1 MRSLRDFKNGIGT
14 NAGKD
19 LLNDEDKKI
28 QAGTVYSFLS
38 GYVKEIISDP
48 YEYLNRPYTVNENTY
63 NDITV
68 KDVFSGRIDLLPN
81 GEKIDSPLKNFQSI
95 ANAPMNSAIVQIID
109 DSRGKDG
116 EKPVICYP
124 FFPSHFSLP
133 LKVGEYV
140 WLIEENIKGVINYYW
155 MCRKTGTIQ
164 LEDVN
169 FTNLE
174 RTTITSQI
182 YDQHEKSGK
191 TFIPSQ
197 ETKEKMLALGKSDLS
212 NIKEESYAD
221 ILKNSYSHV
230 RDFVGEP
237 VPRLKKRS
245 SDLLIQGSNNSG
257 LHMTVEKFSDLSQD
271 NTGNILND
279 GYINAPAIDIFIKRN
294 ADNLDQMSTKNYS
307 DSDEGLEHNEINKIR
322 DIENNASNITENEL
336 TDLGA
341 TSIASRIYMS
351 NNSNFDEDFGLGID
365 NLDAQ
370 SGTCIISYTKNNR
383 LVGTDNTRILNITG
397 ESYIDM
403 TESGNVVIK
412 ASKNN
417 GQEFLSLNPQQK
429 YVRINTKNNGN
440 IYLTHN
446 NNSTFNPPA
455 KDSDEPYVLVSQLEA
470 ILENIYK
477 ILNAHNT
484 AFFGL
489 APMRFPPFIAS
500 AAQFLQQVLIDNKI
514 PTPPVVA
521 LGSRNESAETETPIA
536 ASPVLGLAAV
546 KGKILRSSKI
556 IADKE

>member
-28 QAGTVYSFLS
+28 QAGTAYSFLS

-63 NDITV
+63 NDVTV

-257 LHMTVEKFSDLSQD
+257 LHMTVEKFSDFSQEG
-271 NTGNILND
+271 TGDSLND
-279 GYINAPAIDIFIKRN
+279 GYINAPAIDIFIKRIDN

-307 DSDEGLEHNEINKIR
+307 DSDEGLEYNEINKIR
-322 DIENNASNITENEL
+322 DIEDDASNITKNEL
-336 TDLGA
+336 TDSDA

-351 NNSNFDEDFGLGID
+351 NNSNFDEDFRLDID

-403 TESGNVVIK
+403 TESGNIVIK

-417 GQEFLSLNPQQK
+417 GQEFLSLNSEEK
-429 YVRINTKNNGN
+429 YARINTRATGK
-440 IYLTHN
+440 IYLTHQN
-446 NNSTFNPPA
+446 GNDLPDRS
-455 KDSDEPYVLVSQLEA
+455 DDEPYVLVSQLEA

-489 APMRFPPFIAS
+489 APMRFPPLIPGAL
-500 AAQFLQQVLIDNKI
+500 QYLQQVLIDTKI
-514 PTPPVVA
+514 PTPPVAA
-521 LGSRNESAETETPIA
+521 LGSRNESTETDLPIA
-536 ASPVLGLAAV
+536 AAPVLGLAAV
-546 KGKILRSSKI
+546 KGNILRSSKI